1 MKKIIYSFLLGCI
14 TLSLNAQTDQ
24 RTLSTKVTDILARYP
39 YHNAEENA
47 EFAEQI
53 AKLNKEGL
61 SELVGRLSAPGK
73 GDNTA
78 TEFAIMAYTFYIT
91 GEGKQHLINDA
102 VEVYG
107 SHLNNKELGDT
118 RSFLILQLEIL
129 GSKNAFPY
137 LTGLV
142 QEENVGEK
150 AIRTI
155 GRLNTEEANKF
166 LLNSLK
172 KLQGRNLQAA
182 VEMLGFN
189 GYQPAV
195 KSLNKLVSS
204 ADENTSRLAI
214 LALSQIGDP
223 ASAKTMAKQ
232 VNRAGY
238 GYSKNG
244 ASGAFADYIL
254 KLAENG
260 NQSAALKLANDYLK
274 AAESAGNVPA
284 KITGLTILKEIN
296 PSSALPLI
304 MKAATDE
311 KVEYRAAALALSKDF
326 RTNATNRQWL
336 GILAKAPDYAKEDIL
351 YYLADTRDQ
360 ALGEDLKQYLHSSD
374 ISIKLAAIHAVGQ
387 TAGKSALKE
396 LLPLLNG
403 NPDEAEAV
411 KRELLQMKGS
421 DILENARSYFL
432 SAGSGAKIAL
442 LDVFAR
448 KRDHNAASLVFSELQ
463 SAQPDVRKA
472 AYAALPSVVEEND
485 LDRLFNLAPRTQGE
499 ELKAVQQ
506 AMVAAV
512 RNADKTKAAHALKT
526 QMQQNNPSIYFPV
539 LTALDNRESIT
550 VLRNAFDGADV
561 ETQKAVL
568 AALGNST
575 NKAASDALLNILR
588 THPST
593 ALKED
598 IANAL
603 LRIAG
608 ASNAIPSDQK
618 ILILREVMAI
628 ASGNQKKA
636 VIREAGRARGFS
648 AFVFAAEFLDDPELG
663 ADAGAAVMNIAL
675 ADKNLNGEMVRKAL
689 TKAMNSLKGMDSEYQ
704 KQAILKHLEE
714 MPAGEGFVPLF
725 NGKDLSG
732 WKGLVGNPISRR
744 KMSAEELAA
753 AQKKADSLMF
763 TGWKVEDGLLIF
775 TGKGDNIATVKE
787 YGDFEMWVD
796 WKITKDG
803 DAGIYLRGTP
813 QVQIWDTAR
822 VNVGAQVG
830 SGGLYNN
837 QKNPS
842 APLVLADNAVG
853 EWNTF
858 RIIMKGD
865 KVTVY
870 LNGVLVVD
878 NVTLENFWDRSQP
891 IFPREQIELQAHGT
905 YVAYRNIFIKSL
917 DEDGKQELTEEEKS
931 EGFIALFNGT
941 NLDQWQG
948 NKESYVVDGGTILVQ
963 PGKGS
968 GGNLYTKKEYSD
980 FIIRFEFQL
989 TPGAN
994 NGLGIR
1000 APLEGDAAYEGME
1013 IQILDNDAPVYKD
1026 LKDYQYHGSVYGV
1039 IPAKRGYLKPVGEWN
1054 YEEVYVKGSRIRVTL
1069 NGTVI
1074 LDGDIHEASKN
1085 GTLDHRPHPG
1095 LSRTKGYIGFL
1106 GHGSVLRIRN
1116 VRIKEI

>member
-1 MKKIIYSFLLGCI
+1 
-14 TLSLNAQTDQ
+14 
-24 RTLSTKVTDILARYP
+24 
-39 YHNAEENA
+39 
-47 EFAEQI
+47 
-53 AKLNKEGL
+53 
-61 SELVGRLSAPGK
+61 
-73 GDNTA
+73 
-78 TEFAIMAYTFYIT
+78 
-91 GEGKQHLINDA
+91 
-102 VEVYG
+102 
-107 SHLNNKELGDT
+107 
-118 RSFLILQLEIL
+118 
-129 GSKNAFPY
+129 
-137 LTGLV
+137 
-142 QEENVGEK
+142 
-150 AIRTI
+150 
-155 GRLNTEEANKF
+155 
-166 LLNSLK
+166 
-172 KLQGRNLQAA
+172 
-182 VEMLGFN
+182 
-189 GYQPAV
+189 
-195 KSLNKLVSS
+195 
-204 ADENTSRLAI
+204 
-214 LALSQIGDP
+214 
-223 ASAKTMAKQ
+223 
-232 VNRAGY
+232 
-238 GYSKNG
+238 
-244 ASGAFADYIL
+244 
-254 KLAENG
+254 
-260 NQSAALKLANDYLK
+260 
-274 AAESAGNVPA
+274 
-284 KITGLTILKEIN
+284 
-296 PSSALPLI
+296 
-304 MKAATDE
+304 
-311 KVEYRAAALALSKDF
+311 
-326 RTNATNRQWL
+326 
-336 GILAKAPDYAKEDIL
+336 
-351 YYLADTRDQ
+351 
-360 ALGEDLKQYLHSSD
+360 
-374 ISIKLAAIHAVGQ
+374 
-387 TAGKSALKE
+387 
-396 LLPLLNG
+396 
-403 NPDEAEAV
+403 
-411 KRELLQMKGS
+411 
-421 DILENARSYFL
+421 
-432 SAGSGAKIAL
+432 
-442 LDVFAR
+442 
-448 KRDHNAASLVFSELQ
+448 
-463 SAQPDVRKA
+463 
-472 AYAALPSVVEEND
+472 
-485 LDRLFNLAPRTQGE
+485 
-499 ELKAVQQ
+499 
-506 AMVAAV
+506 
-512 RNADKTKAAHALKT
+512 
-526 QMQQNNPSIYFPV
+526 
-539 LTALDNRESIT
+539 
-550 VLRNAFDGADV
+550 
-561 ETQKAVL
+561 
-568 AALGNST
+568 
-575 NKAASDALLNILR
+575 
-588 THPST
+588 
-593 ALKED
+593 
-598 IANAL
+598 
-603 LRIAG
+603 
-608 ASNAIPSDQK
+608 
-618 ILILREVMAI
+618 
-628 ASGNQKKA
+628 
-636 VIREAGRARGFS
+636 
-648 AFVFAAEFLDDPELG
+648 
-663 ADAGAAVMNIAL
+663 
-675 ADKNLNGEMVRKAL
+675 
-689 TKAMNSLKGMDSEYQ
+689 
-704 KQAILKHLEE
+704 
-714 MPAGEGFVPLF
+714 
-725 NGKDLSG
+725 
-732 WKGLVGNPISRR
+732 
-744 KMSAEELAA
+744 MSAEELAA

-1085 GTLDHRPHPG
+1085 GTLDNRPHPG